1 VDLLAESAGHRIV
14 AIEVKASAAPTPR
27 DARHLLWLQETLG
40 DHFVAGAVLHTG
52 PTAYELAQ
60 GIVALP
66 ICTLWSG

>member
-1 VDLLAESAGHRIV
+1 MDLLAESGGHGIV
-14 AIEVKASAAPTPR
+14 AIEVKASAAPTKG

-40 DHFVAGAVLHTG
+40 DRFATGVVLHTG
-52 PTAYELAQ
+52 PAAFELAD